1 MEHENQK
8 FSLSFSN
15 LKDIPFDKYEKN
27 FKFIVNSKEYE
38 TSRFVAD
45 LISPIVREYHFTDET
60 MNSLTIETTQ
70 SASEKVDYFKNFL
83 SLVDFKP
90 KTINETERQ
99 HYIEYFIKLGNFEES
114 IELQSDILKE
124 ESDVNKVVD
133 RLNSMMNILNQKKQR
148 NEMEESEENEQNFYK
163 INVNKM
169 ISNLSSRFSEIKQE
183 KLQELPV
190 EIIEE
195 ILNDEKL
202 KIEDEDG
209 LLKMII
215 SMYEEDDKYRELFEH
230 VKYENV
236 SSETLH
242 KFIEVFNINH
252 INNGIWNSICQRL
265 VLDQDKINNKQYTH
279 TMMVGGYD
287 GYNQLGEKPNKNFL
301 GTPYIH
307 PSQKSSIDPS
317 SLLSFS
323 TYFDHSVQVT
333 RSGKLLGIGDNSDGR
348 ISDSLPK
355 TEITEFTEFSIRDV
369 NGHQLDPISAVCS
382 FYGTLYMFSSGS
394 RRQLVL
400 CDSEINGGHPVFLD
414 IGDEYP
420 VSLFGGCYHS
430 AAISNKGEVIFI
442 NRSSVENSPESKIKT
457 VCLPDG
463 EKAVSVACCNDSVVA
478 LSSNGRVFLSA
489 VESGSSV
496 LNFSTVSELSGQEI
510 VWVSGTNE
518 HFLAVSREGRV
529 FGRGSNSYGQL
540 GLGQQT
546 SSISSFTEI
555 SSLKGHKIR
564 AAYAGYSHSLFE
576 TREGKILA
584 CGWNCLGSLLLSSDT
599 NENVYSPKET
609 TITESATFCIAGGS
623 LSTVFI
629 GGDPPPNTPNRLI
642 EKFE

>member
-27 FKFIVNSKEYE
+27 FKFIVNGQEYE

-90 KTINETERQ
+90 KTINEEERQ

-124 ESDVNKVVD
+124 ENDVNKVVD

-265 VLDQDKINNKQYTH
+265 VLDQDNIKKFATINNKQYTH

-287 GYNQLGEKPNKNFL
+287 GYNLLGEKPNKNYNDD
-301 GTPYIH
+301 PYIH

-323 TYFDHSVQVT
+323 TYCNHSVQVT
-333 RSGKLLGIGDNSDGR
+333 RSGKLLGIGYNSDGR

-382 FYGTLYMFSSGS
+382 YYGTLYMFSSGS

-400 CDSEINGGHPVFLD
+400 CDS
-414 IGDEYP
+414 
-420 VSLFGGCYHS
+420 
-430 AAISNKGEVIFI
+430 
-442 NRSSVENSPESKIKT
+442 
-457 VCLPDG
+457 
-463 EKAVSVACCNDSVVA
+463 
-478 LSSNGRVFLSA
+478 
-489 VESGSSV
+489 
-496 LNFSTVSELSGQEI
+496 
-510 VWVSGTNE
+510 
-518 HFLAVSREGRV
+518 
-529 FGRGSNSYGQL
+529 
-540 GLGQQT
+540 
-546 SSISSFTEI
+546 
-555 SSLKGHKIR
+555 
-564 AAYAGYSHSLFE
+564 
-576 TREGKILA
+576 
-584 CGWNCLGSLLLSSDT
+584 
-599 NENVYSPKET
+599 
-609 TITESATFCIAGGS
+609 
-623 LSTVFI
+623 
-629 GGDPPPNTPNRLI
+629 
-642 EKFE
+642 